1 MVTTTGSATTPYA
14 TTSKLSFDSTSGQI
28 TAVDFNSTSD
38 INLKTDI
45 KDLNNSINILKKISP
60 VSFKWKDDKRI
71 SYGVIAQEIENIL
84 PELVKETDGIKSV
97 SYIPIIAFLIDA
109 VVELSN
115 KFDKINN
122 ITE

>member
-1 MVTTTGSATTPYA
+1 MHG
-14 TTSKLSFDSTSGQI
+14 KG
-28 TAVDFNSTSD
+28 
-38 INLKTDI
+38 
-45 KDLNNSINILKKISP
+45 ILKYDDGGIYDGE
-60 VSFKWKDDKRI
+60 WKDDKRI

>member
-122 ITE
+122 IT